1 MNESIAI
8 PDRQTAT
15 TKHGVVLL
23 MAAILPVMAI
33 VSLVPVMPLLLVEFA
48 DVPGSEFLVPIAL
61 TIPAL
66 CVALFSPVAGWLCD
80 RLGRKLVLVV
90 ALLLYAGLGLLPY
103 FLSDLK
109 QIIASRS

>member
-1 MNESIAI
+1 MSESMAM
-8 PDRQTAT
+8 PTSRTAT

-23 MAAILPVMAI
+23 IAAVLPVMAI

-66 CVALFSPVAGWLCD
+66 CVALFSPLAGWLSD
-80 RLGRKLVLVV
+80 R
-90 ALLLYAGLGLLPY
+90 AG
-103 FLSDLK
+103 
-109 QIIASRS
+109 ASLC